1 MYNFLNSCEE
11 IVELL
16 TKNKIILMQ
25 TDTIFGLICRGDSGE
40 CIKKVEE
47 IKQRDN
53 PVFSFFIRDAEMA
66 KKYVKMNDI
75 QEQCFNAVFPG
86 YFTLIFEAKD
96 AENINVIPEKCYGLN
111 DKGQT
116 TLGLRVPKS
125 KICLDVL
132 AKVEFPIL
140 ATSANISHMQTPTTF
155 ESIDKRILEQV
166 DAIYYNKSV
175 QIANLNSTIIDLS
188 RNKPNI
194 IRQGSGNI
202 ELLNGIVSFE
212 K

>member
-53 PVFSFFIRDAEMA
+53 PVFSFFVRDIEMA
-66 KKYVKMNDI
+66 KKYVKMNDV

-86 YFTLIFEAKD
+86 YFTLIFESK
-96 AENINVIPEKCYGLN
+96 NSIGIPERCFGVN
-111 DKGQT
+111 EKGKK
-116 TLGLRVPKS
+116 TLGLRVPNNNM
-125 KICLDVL
+125 CLDVL
-132 AKVEFPIL
+132 AKVVFPIM
-140 ATSANISHMQTPTTF
+140 ATSANISHMSSPTTF

-166 DAIYYNKSV
+166 DAIYYNRSV
-175 QIANLNSTIIDLS
+175 QFANLNSTIIDLS
-188 RNKPNI
+188 IDKPNI

-202 ELLNGIVSFE
+202 ELLNGIISFA